1 MRTRNTV
8 FSVIQTGL
16 CWSTQPSVLEERR
29 SGDVQFFKASDIKRG
44 FGALKIRQ
52 RSFKKLE
59 QILPK
64 AQKVVDLLRRHI
76 AATLTAAPFI
86 FAAGRTVVLPSER
99 PELHCNSA

>member
-8 FSVIQTGL
+8 FSVMQTGL

-29 SGDVQFFKASDIKRG
+29 SGDVQFFRLLTLREDWR
-44 FGALKIRQ
+44 LKNTSKIV
-52 RSFKKLE
+52 KKLE